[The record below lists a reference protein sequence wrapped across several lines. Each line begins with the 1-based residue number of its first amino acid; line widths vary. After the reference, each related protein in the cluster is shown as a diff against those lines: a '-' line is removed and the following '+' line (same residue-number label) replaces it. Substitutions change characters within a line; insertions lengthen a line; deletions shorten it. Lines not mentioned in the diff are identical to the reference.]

1 MFPLHTQIF
10 LWVSGLVFQ
19 VLDLGS
25 PPCLT
30 YIDKSS
36 VELWIVRFF
45 TLVISANVFFSERI
59 LFHFVLDVC
68 VYFLPVLDA
77 VSYVLH
83 FSEFFGVEVGETVF
97 APDIL
102 SFTSSL
108 LMIIR
113 DTVYRR
119 LVSWF
124 YHMLFKRAESFVE
137 IGYFGQACLHV
148 GLLTATVRL
157 NGCVHNFRH

>member
-1 MFPLHTQIF
+1 MFPLHTQVF
-10 LWVSGLVFQ
+10 LRVSGLVFQ
-19 VLDLGS
+19 VLNLGS
-25 PPCLT
+25 PPSLT
-30 YIDKSS
+30 YIDKAPI
-36 VELWIVRFF
+36 ELRIVGFF
-45 TLVISANVFFSERI
+45 TLVISANVFFGERI

-68 VYFLPVLDA
+68 VYFLPVLEA
-77 VSYVLH
+77 VSDVLH

-97 APDIL
+97 GPDIL

-124 YHMLFKRAESFVE
+124 YDMLFKRAESFVE
-137 IGYFGQACLHV
+137 ICYLGQACLHV